1 MKKLLLSLFAVI
13 AVTSFAATKVEGF
26 PSTMQEWNTQDVT
39 VIDGWIAKNATEQ
52 LATRRM
58 AVMFLKAL
66 VGKNAQNLTYE
77 QFKTIAKQTVAEFK
91 QLMERI
97 NKEKGNDKNSKNIIK
112 TQAVNF

>member
-13 AVTSFAATKVEGF
+13 AVTSFAATKIEGF

-52 LATRRM
+52 LATRHM

-66 VGKNAQNLTYE
+66 VGKNAANMTYE
-77 QFKTIAKQTVAEFK
+77 QFKTIAH
-91 QLMERI
+91 RR
-97 NKEKGNDKNSKNIIK
+97 
-112 TQAVNF
+112 